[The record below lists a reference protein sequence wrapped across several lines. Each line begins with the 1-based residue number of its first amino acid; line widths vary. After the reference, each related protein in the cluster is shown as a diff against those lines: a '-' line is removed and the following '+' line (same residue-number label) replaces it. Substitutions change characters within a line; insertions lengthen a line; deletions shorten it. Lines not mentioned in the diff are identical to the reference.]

1 VIQVLISNRIYLY
14 AKGLE
19 RLLDADEG
27 FQVTGLACE
36 EEDLEALEEMAP
48 DIVISDVASFPLVA
62 DRGMKILLIW
72 DSPRALPPFADLK
85 SMVEQG
91 LAGILDA
98 RIDPPLLRKAI
109 ETVYAGDLWFDHK
122 IITNTLCATHDESR
136 QVPVSRRE
144 AEILQHICDGCS
156 NKEIAD
162 KLCISE
168 QTVKTHCSRLFKK
181 FGVSSR
187 LQLALHAAP

>member
-14 AKGLE
+14 AKGLK
-19 RLLDADEG
+19 RLLDAVGG
-27 FQVTGLACE
+27 FRVIGLACE
-36 EEDLEALEEMAP
+36 EGDLMTLEEMTP
-48 DIVISDVASFPLVA
+48 DIILSDVASFPLVA
-62 DRGMKILLIW
+62 DRGVKILLIW
-72 DSPRALPPFADLK
+72 DSPRAVPPFGDLK

-91 LAGILDA
+91 LSGILDA
-98 RIDPPLLRKAI
+98 RLDPSLLRKAI
-109 ETVYAGDLWFDHK
+109 ETVYAGELWFDHK
-122 IITNTLCATHDESR
+122 IISDTLCATRDEGR
-136 QVPVSRRE
+136 KIAVSRRE

-187 LQLALHAAP
+187 LQLALNAAP